1 MLRLFSSMPSASSI
15 ASISAFL
22 LGTLLSAQA
31 QDDTRI
37 VFEVANASRAVPV
50 SNLSLA
56 GDQYQIKAAAD
67 GLVAGQKIPKSAASH
82 VQGELPADVNKAI
95 ALILMEKPL
104 DAIKLL
110 EPIVE
115 SQKIT
120 AGLPGNHWDP
130 AARAT
135 LVAYGL
141 IGSADKCNA
150 LGQAISDST
159 PEPGTDPIVS
169 LGKVLLLPFSTPLDA
184 RLEALSSL
192 INESSPAEV
201 SAYASF
207 NRGLRLMKAKRD
219 AEARE
224 AFLIIPCVYPT
235 GGSIINGVAEMNA
248 AQLLSEEP
256 GRREEAVALLTS
268 AATYTQGTPAG
279 EEAEKR
285 LKSLK

>member
-1 MLRLFSSMPSASSI
+1 MPSAS
-15 ASISAFL
+15 ALAAFSAIV
-22 LGTLLSAQA
+22 LGALVSAHA
-31 QDDTRI
+31 DEARI
-37 VFEVANASRAVPV
+37 VFELENVSRSTPV
-50 SNLSLA
+50 SNLTLT
-56 GDQYQIKAAAD
+56 GNQYRVKAAAD
-67 GLVAGQKIPKSAASH
+67 GFAAGLTLPKAAASH
-82 VQGELPADVNKAI
+82 VQGELPEDVNKAI
-95 ALILMEKPL
+95 SLILMEKPL
-104 DAIKLL
+104 DALKLL

-115 SQKIT
+115 SQKIS

-130 AARAT
+130 AARAA

-141 IGSADKCNA
+141 IGSTDKCNA
-150 LGQAISDST
+150 LGQEISDAA
-159 PEPGTDPIVS
+159 PEAGLDPIVS
-169 LGKVLLLPFSTPLDA
+169 LGKVLLLPFSTPLDS

-192 INESSPAEV
+192 INENSPAEV

-207 NRGLRLMKAKRD
+207 NRGLRLMKAKRN
-219 AEARE
+219 AEALE

-248 AQLLSEEP
+248 AQLLAEEP

-268 AATYTQGTPAG
+268 AVTYTRGTPAG